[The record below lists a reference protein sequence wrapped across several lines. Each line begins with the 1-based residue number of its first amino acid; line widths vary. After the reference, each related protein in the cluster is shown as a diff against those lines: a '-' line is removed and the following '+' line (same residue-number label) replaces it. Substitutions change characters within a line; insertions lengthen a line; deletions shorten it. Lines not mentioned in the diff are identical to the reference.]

1 MEAAVHVEI
10 WSDIA
15 CPWCYI
21 GKRRFEAALAAFEHA
36 DEVTVTWRSF
46 ELDPD
51 APLEREGDRA
61 VHLAAKY
68 GSTVEHAREMQQRM
82 TDVAATEGL
91 DFRFDLARGGTMFD
105 AHRVIHLAKA
115 GGLQDAMEERLF
127 RAYLTEGEVVGD
139 HAVLTRLA
147 VEVGLDEA
155 EVRDLLVGDRH
166 AADVRDDERTGASL
180 GITGVPFFVIDRA
193 IGASGAQPSE
203 LLLDLLRQGWAAR
216 APVTVVAGG
225 ESCGVDGC

>member
-1 MEAAVHVEI
+1 
-10 WSDIA
+10 
-15 CPWCYI
+15 
-21 GKRRFEAALAAFEHA
+21 
-36 DEVTVTWRSF
+36 
-46 ELDPD
+46 
-51 APLEREGDRA
+51 
-61 VHLAAKY
+61 
-68 GSTVEHAREMQQRM
+68 
-82 TDVAATEGL
+82 
-91 DFRFDLARGGTMFD
+91 
-105 AHRVIHLAKA
+105 
-115 GGLQDAMEERLF
+115 MEERLF

-155 EVRDLLVGDRH
+155 AVRDLLAGDRH

-203 LLLDLLRQGWAAR
+203 VLLDLLRQGWAAR
-216 APVTVVAGG
+216 SPVTVVAGG

>member
-1 MEAAVHVEI
+1 
-10 WSDIA
+10 
-15 CPWCYI
+15 
-21 GKRRFEAALAAFEHA
+21 
-36 DEVTVTWRSF
+36 
-46 ELDPD
+46 
-51 APLEREGDRA
+51 

-68 GSTVEHAREMQQRM
+68 GSSVEHARAMQQHM

-91 DFRFDLARGGTMFD
+91 DFRFDLARGGNMFD

-115 GGLQDAMEERLF
+115 RGLQDAMEERLF

-139 HAVLTRLA
+139 HAVLTRVA

-155 EVRDLLVGDRH
+155 EVRDLLAGEDH
-166 AADVRDDERTGASL
+166 AADVRDDERIGASL
-180 GITGVPFFVIDRA
+180 GITGVPFFVVDRA

-203 LLLDLLRQGWAAR
+203 VLLDLLRQGWAAR
-216 APVTVVAGG
+216 SPVTVVAGG